1 MAKLKVNKLILNNV
15 RCFKGAKEFNI
26 RPITFLVGANNT
38 GKSTMLGCF
47 QAMAHFIS
55 GHITLNEKCP
65 IDFNKEP
72 YNMGDFTN
80 IVRKAKPKST
90 EFKLGL
96 EIEPYDRT
104 ISNFHLQFTFA
115 EERNTDNPIIKEM
128 FLSFKDGDIRF
139 IFSEPGEPFKKPQI
153 NLKETGAK
161 KHFTV
166 VLREGEQALIFLMGP
181 YQYFNMTIYPDG
193 KPSHHLRV
201 VGNDTDSTN
210 QDEEFLSFL
219 REKNF
224 HKDDDKNIASYDD
237 DNAPPS
243 NFLGFEYFSLAPAR
257 AAPQR
262 TYETQDVTLD
272 AYGYDIPE
280 QLRHFITN
288 DKESWKHLEN
298 QLNTFGAFS
307 DLFAAIKPKL
317 LGKSPKDPFQLECK
331 IGETQATNIADAGY
345 GISQVLPILV
355 TAMSFTDCTLLLQHP
370 EVYLYPKAQ
379 ASLLSMLSILSTV
392 RNNNFIIETHNTS
405 LIARVRGEILENALR
420 PEDVS
425 LIYLE
430 KRGTS
435 VEVHNLGFD
444 EKADFVPEPPESY
457 DDFYML

>member
-1 MAKLKVNKLILNNV
+1 MAKLKVNKLILNDV
-15 RCFKGAKEFNI
+15 RCFKGTKEFNI
-26 RPITFLVGANNT
+26 RPFTFLVGANNT
-38 GKSTMLGCF
+38 GKSTILGCL
-47 QAMAHFIS
+47 QAMAYFIS
-55 GHITLNEKCP
+55 GNITLNEKCP
-65 IDFNKEP
+65 IDFNREP

-80 IVRKAKPKST
+80 IVRKAKPKNT

-96 EIEPYDRT
+96 EIEPYDKA
-104 ISNFHLQFTFA
+104 ISNFDLQFTFA

-139 IFSEPGEPFKKPQI
+139 IFSEPADPFKKPQI
-153 NLKETGAK
+153 DLKETGAK

-201 VGNDTDSTN
+201 VGNDTDFSN
-210 QDEEFLSFL
+210 DDEEFLSFL

-307 DLFAAIKPKL
+307 DLFTAIKPKL

-370 EVYLYPKAQ
+370 EAYLYPKAQ

-405 LIARVRGEILENALR
+405 LIARVRGEILDKALR

-430 KRGTS
+430 RKGAS